1 MKVVK
6 IIEDNTTTKPLNQ
19 NRMKAAV
26 EWLENR
32 FIQTE
37 GNLYAEDF
45 TKAKEME
52 KDRVIDFAKKFS
64 DFNGLTFNEKEVS
77 KEYLEK
83 LYSNQNQIK
92 IIKTKKCDWC
102 NKRKNID
109 NGYYIGKLESSKTDK
124 EFFICVDCNLKHDIV

>member
-1 MKVVK
+1 MKTAVDFMASELLYLDNEYDMK
-6 IIEDNTTTKPLNQ
+6 LINKNEYQAKRKEIIEQ
-19 NRMKAAV
+19 
-26 EWLENR
+26 
-32 FIQTE
+32 
-37 GNLYAEDF
+37 
-45 TKAKEME
+45 AKEME
-52 KDRVIDFAKKFS
+52 KEQIIDFAKKFS

-83 LYSNQNQIK
+83 LYSNQNQMK

-124 EFFICVDCNLKHDIV
+124 EFFICVDCNLKHNIV